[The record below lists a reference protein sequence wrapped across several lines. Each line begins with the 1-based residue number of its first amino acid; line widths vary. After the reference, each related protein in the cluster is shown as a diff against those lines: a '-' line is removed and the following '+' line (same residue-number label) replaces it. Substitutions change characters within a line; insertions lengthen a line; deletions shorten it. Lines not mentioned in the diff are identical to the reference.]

1 MRGVAEREEGWWRR
15 VSWWRR
21 GLENKPFAQQNVVN
35 CLCMGSLVGQLA
47 PVAAGMVS
55 LRRCNTSAWHDRR
68 LLGFAGRCLLFQ
80 RGRVGFLNDHPKLRG
95 PTQQIVSPPAGHG
108 RFHELQCCGALLDC
122 APIAHVP
129 LHDSD
134 VRAMEQAPLHVRMQP
149 LLHVL
154 WRVLPPAPRR
164 CLARLNL
171 PMSGATNE
179 LVITTE
185 ISKPFSTAAGVCHG
199 LRHVSHKVSTAR
211 RCGLLCGWRSR
222 SSGGC
227 SH

>member
-1 MRGVAEREEGWWRR
+1 MGRYLHRARGTPCVSRWRPCLLFQRDGKGMREQEEEGRGEVMRGVAEREEGRWRR

-47 PVAAGMVS
+47 PVAAGMVR

-108 RFHELQCCGALLDC
+108 RFHELQCCGALRQGG
-122 APIAHVP
+122 AGARGKVMRGVP
-129 LHDSD
+129 E
-134 VRAMEQAPLHVRMQP
+134 RGE
-149 LLHVL
+149 
-154 WRVLPPAPRR
+154 
-164 CLARLNL
+164 
-171 PMSGATNE
+171 G
-179 LVITTE
+179 
-185 ISKPFSTAAGVCHG
+185 
-199 LRHVSHKVSTAR
+199 
-211 RCGLLCGWRSR
+211 GWRR
-222 SSGGC
+222 VSG
-227 SH
+227 SVHFY